1 MRRVF
6 ITGATGFVGRGVI
19 QALRADG
26 HIVRCLVRRGSEPAL
41 KGFEAIERV
50 EGDVLVHRTLD
61 HALAGCDAVIH
72 LVGIIRE
79 RPALGVT
86 FERLHVEATLNVL
99 AAASGAGVR
108 RVLHISA
115 LGARAGARSR
125 YHQTKWRAE
134 EAVRSSGLDWT
145 IFRPSIIYGPG
156 DGFVTMLA
164 RIVRRLPIV
173 PVFGSGGSR
182 IQPVSLQVVAEGFAR
197 ALDQSASIGQAY
209 EIGGPE
215 AYTFDEVLDLIG
227 AVLRRRVR
235 KAHLPLGV
243 MRRLT
248 AVLQSVPFYPITTD
262 QLLMLE
268 EDNVCDPKPFLSAFG
283 LQPISFPTGLR
294 RMLLA

>member
-1 MRRVF
+1 M
-6 ITGATGFVGRGVI
+6 
-19 QALRADG
+19 
-26 HIVRCLVRRGSEPAL
+26 
-41 KGFEAIERV
+41 
-50 EGDVLVHRTLD
+50 
-61 HALAGCDAVIH
+61 
-72 LVGIIRE
+72 
-79 RPALGVT
+79 
-86 FERLHVEATLNVL
+86 
-99 AAASGAGVR
+99 
-108 RVLHISA
+108 SA
-115 LGARAGARSR
+115 LCASAGSRSR

-182 IQPVSLQVVAEGFAR
+182 IQPVSLQVVAGGFAR
-197 ALDQSASIGQAY
+197 ALDQPASIGHAY

-235 KAHLPLGV
+235 KAHLPLDV

-268 EDNVCDPKPFLSAFG
+268 EDNVCDPKPFLSAFD